1 MLFLVLERL
10 NVKIFLPSSNSNK
23 EVNMCHQHITMQK
36 SYHVQ
41 AYKNHEIVNELDVH
55 PAIISR
61 E

>member
-1 MLFLVLERL
+1 
-10 NVKIFLPSSNSNK
+10 
-23 EVNMCHQHITMQK
+23 MCHQHITMQK